1 MPSRDQPRSGHM
13 HVHMPLHLGGSAL
26 PHSRAYA
33 PRGSLAFET
42 QAFRALLEGGAPYVR
57 SRVRNLSPLD
67 CIMMGAPLDRLGLT
81 LALALTLALTL
92 TQTLTLTPTLTLTLT
107 VLRAAAGLGLG
118 LG

>member
-1 MPSRDQPRSGHM
+1 MPSKDQPRSGHM

-67 CIMMGAPLDRLGLT
+67 CIMMGAPLDRLGL
-81 LALALTLALTL
+81 
-92 TQTLTLTPTLTLTLT
+92 
-107 VLRAAAGLGLG
+107 GLGLAW